1 VLRQRN
7 LPIGALVPSDD
18 ERAAAL
24 QAMGAEVVEPTSPAP
39 EKKLRNSRSTSA
51 TSI

>member
-7 LPIGALVPSDD
+7 LPIRGLVPSDD

-24 QAMGAEVVEPTSPAP
+24 RAMGADVVGPTSPAP
-39 EKKLRNSRSTSA
+39 ENKRSDSRSTSA

>member
-7 LPIGALVPSDD
+7 LPIRALVPSDD

-24 QAMGAEVVEPTSPAP
+24 LAMGAEVVGPTSPAP
-39 EKKLRNSRSTSA
+39 D
-51 TSI
+51 